1 MKTDSRSLET
11 RIFEAKY
18 FLNSQMT
25 ALKTQ
30 QEPSFVEID
39 AIGYQINTL
48 HELERIG
55 VRKLTDLDF
64 IRAQRILSSIE
75 SQMVSKN

>member
-1 MKTDSRSLET
+1 MKADSRSLEA

-30 QEPSFVEID
+30 QEPSFVELD
-39 AIGYQINTL
+39 AIGHQINTL